1 MIPLLELSNRQR
13 KRRVDLVE
21 FRAFAEA
28 AIPKVG
34 DFVKPATLPDEL
46 SVAFVT
52 DKRIAEIHREF
63 MSIDEP
69 TDVITFQ
76 HGEIVM
82 SVETAARQADKFSTS
97 FARELKLY
105 FVHGLLHLAGWDD
118 LTSDGF
124 DTMAGVQER
133 IVCEVEASLHRSSG

>member
-1 MIPLLELSNRQR
+1 VIPLLELSNRQR
-13 KRRVDLVE
+13 KRRVDLAE

-52 DKRIAEIHREF
+52 DKRIAELHREF
-63 MSIDEP
+63 MSVDEP

-97 FARELKLY
+97 FDRELKLY

-124 DTMAGVQER
+124 NTMAGAQER
-133 IVCEVEASLHRSSG
+133 IVCEVEASLHRSQA